1 MPDERIMVMLL
12 GKSALFIGFGNGRS
26 HGADSLDF
34 DSSPSGS
41 RSYLVTN
48 FSTSAAVIFVIPCRY
63 SHWSVK
69 GMKSSSTNT
78 LLPSLRAFPC
88 SGKATRLPNPPVGIR
103 SWLGKKRSYDLK
115 DILPSRS
122 IASVRIALPNRRAV

>member
-48 FSTSAAVIFVIPCRY
+48 FSTSAAVIFVVTVHERKASGGSFFRFVFPA
-63 SHWSVK
+63 
-69 GMKSSSTNT
+69 
-78 LLPSLRAFPC
+78 LLSGLLSLCF
-88 SGKATRLPNPPVGIR
+88 I
-103 SWLGKKRSYDLK
+103 
-115 DILPSRS
+115 
-122 IASVRIALPNRRAV
+122 